1 MVSVPASRPANRLIA
16 GEEKRLQ
23 RALARTGLW
32 LRDHQRAIRAIQW
45 VIIGA
50 YAGLLIIPLMTPM
63 PDRLSHIWSNAV
75 LFAQFMFWGIWWP
88 FVLVSMVLMG
98 RMVRRILPGRRS
110 GGSCQPPRLWSRHT
124 RAGSNGKAGP
134 SSLCL
139 HHDLWADGERLPIS
153 KPVIIVLGGSTLAA
167 MAVGFLYGRES
178 ASGAAISAR
187 LVVCLPCWPSLL
199 PYITGWIARRGTV
212 GSANRALTDA
222 ACQFARR
229 WCRSRP

>member
-98 RMVRRILPGRRS
+98 RTWCGVFCPEGALAEAA
-110 GGSCQPPRLWSRHT
+110 SRH
-124 RAGSNGKAGP
+124 G
-134 SSLCL
+134 
-139 HHDLWADGERLPIS
+139 
-153 KPVIIVLGGSTLAA
+153 
-167 MAVGFLYGRES
+167 YGR
-178 ASGAAISAR
+178 ATPRWIKWKGWPFVA
-187 LVVCLPCWPSLL
+187 LPAPRSM
-199 PYITGWIARRGTV
+199 G
-212 GSANRALTDA
+212 
-222 ACQFARR
+222 R
-229 WCRSRP
+229 W